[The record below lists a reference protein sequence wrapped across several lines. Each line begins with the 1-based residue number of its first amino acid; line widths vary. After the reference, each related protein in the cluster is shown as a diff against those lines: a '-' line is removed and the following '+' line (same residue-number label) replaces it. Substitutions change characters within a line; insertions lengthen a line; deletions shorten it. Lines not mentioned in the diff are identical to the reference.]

1 MAKVKIT
8 DEYTA
13 EGLRLKKALKELDK
27 LECFIG
33 FQRGEAKEKDGTDIT
48 DIAAWNE
55 LGTSRGI
62 PSRPFIRNTVD
73 LNEDEI
79 NDTLDQMVTEIMNGA
94 TAEQVLRETG
104 AYLKGKMQ
112 TEITDGS
119 YAPNDPATIKRKRS
133 DKPLIDTGDMRRNV
147 NYQIG
152 KRGRL

>member
-33 FQRGEAKEKDGTDIT
+33 FQRGEAKDGTDIT
-48 DIAAWNE
+48 DIATWNE

-73 LNEDEI
+73 LHEDEI

-94 TAEQVLRETG
+94 TAEQVLRKAG
-104 AYLKGKMQ
+104 VYLKGKMQ